1 VRAPARA
8 PKRPRERAPRRAPK
22 VSAALGAAA
31 VIGAARPAT
40 STDGR
45 GELLD
50 APAPPTLPA
59 LAHPSNT
66 YTFEYT
72 AASIA
77 PTGTPSDG
85 RAYAWYAHNELEVP
99 LQPRKWYLGAAHD
112 IVAGAVPGV
121 GHDFFFGNP
130 ELWGRGLWSSVV
142 GLSSGGGFGLVLPLP
157 RSPSEKALDVLRT
170 VRVVRPWDS
179 AYFTD
184 RVLTLRP
191 WFDIRHVTG
200 RFIFQLRQGIDVAF
214 TLRALTTGEH
224 RIDYTARAT
233 FYIGYRL
240 AEAVGL
246 GLELWEVYTISADV
260 ADDKRASAAISP
272 SIRFLEGRIAPALS
286 VLLPLTTPLRGEAAS
301 YYGARFNLSFDFDV
315 GRRPSEAS
323 KHAN

>member
-1 VRAPARA
+1 MSAS
-8 PKRPRERAPRRAPK
+8 K
-22 VSAALGAAA
+22 VWAALAGVAALGASEA
-31 VIGAARPAT
+31 VASAE
-40 STDGR
+40 GR
-45 GELLD
+45 GDLLD

-77 PTGTPSDG
+77 PIGTPSDG
-85 RAYAWYAHNELEVP
+85 RAYAWYAHNEIEAP

-112 IVAGAVPGV
+112 VVSGAVPGT

-157 RSPSEKALDVLRT
+157 RAPSDAALEVLRT

-214 TLRALTTGEH
+214 PLRELVSGEH

-233 FYIGYRL
+233 FYVGYRL
-240 AEAVGL
+240 ADAVGL
-246 GLELWEVYTISADV
+246 GLEIWEVYTISADV
-260 ADDKRASAAISP
+260 ADDKRASVTLSP
-272 SIRFLEGRIAPALS
+272 SIRFLLGRVAPALS

-301 YYGARFNLSFDFDV
+301 YYGARFNVSFDFA
-315 GRRPSEAS
+315 GRRAS
-323 KHAN
+323 ASPRHAN

>member
-1 VRAPARA
+1 
-8 PKRPRERAPRRAPK
+8 
-22 VSAALGAAA
+22 VSASKVWAALAGAVALGAPRTAA
-31 VIGAARPAT
+31 SA
-40 STDGR
+40 DGR
-45 GELLD
+45 GGLLD

-59 LAHPSNT
+59 LAHLSNT

-77 PTGTPSDG
+77 PTGTPGDG

-99 LQPRKWYLGAAHD
+99 LQSRKWYLGAAHD
-112 IVAGAVPGV
+112 IAAGAVPGV

-130 ELWGRGLWSSVV
+130 EFWGRGLWSSVV

-157 RSPSEKALDVLRT
+157 RSPSDTALEVLRT

-214 TLRALTTGEH
+214 PLRAPAGGEH
-224 RIDYTARAT
+224 RVDYTARAT
-233 FYIGYRL
+233 FYVGYRL
-240 AEAVGL
+240 AETVGL

-260 ADDKRASAAISP
+260 ADDKRASVAISP
-272 SIRFLEGRIAPALS
+272 SIRFLQGRVAPALS

-301 YYGARFNLSFDFDV
+301 YYGARLNVGFDFDV
-315 GRRPSEAS
+315 GRRVIGDPR
-323 KHAN
+323 HPN